1 MFYHVKR
8 LQYFTPPQQPD
19 PIYAKKVQEL
29 VGGVFG
35 EMTVMMQYLF
45 QGWNCRGP
53 AKYRDM
59 LLDIGTE
66 EIGHVEMLATMI
78 AHLLEK
84 APLKLQEDAAKDPV
98 IGAVMGGSK
107 PEDAMMEIM
116 AAAMNP
122 QHLIVSGLGA
132 TPTDSVGF
140 PWNGRFIIASGNLLA
155 DFRSNLHA
163 ESQGRLQAVRMYEMS
178 NDPGV
183 KDTLSFMIARDT
195 MHQNQWLAAIEDLQ
209 REGLETT
216 PVPSS
221 FPLELEKREYAYQLW
236 NHSEGGESAQGRWA
250 QGPSM
255 DGKGEFQYVAN
266 PQPLGPQPEPPQ
278 PDPRLHGTPKSQAM
292 QQTSQEGTNPVQGI
306 TQAVEGAAET
316 IKRTIIGGE

>member
-1 MFYHVKR
+1 MFYHKKR
-8 LQYFTPPQQPD
+8 LQYFTKPERPD
-19 PIYAKKVQEL
+19 PIYAKKIQEL
-29 VGGVFG
+29 IGGTFG

-66 EIGHVEMLATMI
+66 EIGHVEMLATMM

-84 APLKLQEDAAKDPV
+84 APIKEQENGAKDPV
-98 IGAVMGGSK
+98 IGAVMGGQK
-107 PEDAMMEIM
+107 PGDAITDII
-116 AAAMNP
+116 AASMNP
-122 QHLIVSGLGA
+122 QHAIMSGLGA
-132 TPTDSVGF
+132 LPADSVGY
-140 PWNGRFIIASGNLLA
+140 PWNGRFIVASGNLLA

-195 MHQNQWLAAIEDLQ
+195 MHQNQWLAAIEDIEA
-209 REGLETT
+209 EGLDMT

-221 FPLELEKREYAYQLW
+221 FPQDLEMRQHSYQFW
-236 NHSEGGESAQGRWA
+236 NHSEGQESAEGRWA
-250 QGPSM
+250 KGKSM
-255 DGKGEFQYVAN
+255 DGKGEFEYLAN
-266 PQPLGPQPEPPQ
+266 PEPLGPEPTP
-278 PDPRLHGTPKSQAM
+278 PPSDPRLHGT
-292 QQTSQEGTNPVQGI
+292 NPS
-306 TQAVEGAAET
+306 TQPAPSS
-316 IKRTIIGGE
+316 KK

>member
-1 MFYHVKR
+1 MFYHTKK
-8 LQYFTPPQQPD
+8 LQYFRPPEKPD
-19 PIYAKKVQEL
+19 PIYAKKIQEL
-29 VGGVFG
+29 IGGTFG

-78 AHLLEK
+78 AHLLNH
-84 APLKLQEDAAKDPV
+84 APIKLQEQGAQDPV
-98 IGAVMGGSK
+98 VGAVMGGTN
-107 PEDAMMEIM
+107 PRDVIVDVM

-132 TPTDSVGF
+132 QAADSVGY
-140 PWNGRFIIASGNLLA
+140 PWNGRFIVASGNLMA

-178 NDPGV
+178 NDAGV

-195 MHQNQWLAAIEDLQ
+195 MHQNQWIAALEELKAD
-209 REGLETT
+209 GLEDT

-221 FPLELEKREYAYQLW
+221 FPLELEKREFAYQFW
-236 NHSEGGESAQGRWA
+236 NHSEGTESAQGRWA
-250 QGPSM
+250 QGPSP
-255 DGKGEFQYVAN
+255 DGKGQFEYVEN
-266 PQPLGPQPEPPQ
+266 PRPLGPEPLPPI
-278 PDPRLHGTPKSQAM
+278 PDPRLHGTPTDRQA
-292 QQTSQEGTNPVQGI
+292 QG
-306 TQAVEGAAET
+306 GADPL
-316 IKRTIIGGE
+316 IKRTTIGGEGSTK

>member
-1 MFYHVKR
+1 MFYHNKK
-8 LQYFTPPQQPD
+8 LQYFRPPEKPD
-19 PIYAKKVQEL
+19 AIYAMKIQEL
-29 VGGVFG
+29 IGGTFG

-59 LLDIGTE
+59 LLDVSTE

-78 AHLLEK
+78 AHLLDK
-84 APLKLQEDAAKDPV
+84 APIKMQEDGAKDPV
-98 IGAVMGGSK
+98 VGAVMGGTK
-107 PEDAMMEIM
+107 PRDVITDVI

-122 QHLIVSGLGA
+122 QHAIVSGLGA
-132 TPTDSVGF
+132 TPSDSVGY
-140 PWNGRFIIASGNLLA
+140 PWNGRFMVASGNLLA

-195 MHQNQWLAAIEDLQ
+195 MHQNLWLATIEDLEQ
-209 REGLETT
+209 SGLETS

-221 FPLELEKREYAYQLW
+221 FPLELEKREFSYQFW
-236 NHSEGGESAQGRWA
+236 NHSEGTESAEGRWA
-250 QGPSM
+250 KGPSM
-255 DGKGEFQYVAN
+255 DGKGEFEYIAN
-266 PQPLGPQPEPPQ
+266 PQPLGPEPEPPQ
-278 PDPRLHGTPKSQAM
+278 PDPRLHGTAK
-292 QQTSQEGTNPVQGI
+292 TSQTAGDGSS
-306 TQAVEGAAET
+306 AAQPL
-316 IKRTIIGGE
+316 